1 MLKFIFPVLLLLMCM
16 ELNAQIISEGQ
27 CLLRT
32 LFNCGAD
39 LTKEQFSD
47 GQITVDKDISYAKI
61 PGYALDVNYYSAT
74 NPQLSDCGFP
84 GSACSIDGSALT
96 YDVYYP
102 DKKFYPCYNTAPLP
116 AVFIFPGSGFSDC
129 ADEEEGAE
137 DYCMAFAKRGF
148 IAFNVN
154 YRKGRLK
161 NPYSKEITASQLLAI
176 YRACQDGRGA
186 IRTAI
191 LLNTSSSPY
200 KFDTANIYIGGISA
214 GGQIALTV
222 SYLTTETMYEKV
234 FKGIKDVLGVANADY
249 YKGST
254 DIGFSIKGVMNLWG
268 ALYTSSDESLSDFLT
283 QNKSNPPMIAFH
295 GLKDQVFIPGT
306 IKGLLANKAP
316 YNFETK
322 CLFPEKNGNPTA
334 YIIAPDFKTIIHSG
348 SSGVYDALDNG
359 LLKFVKS
366 ELYLDS
372 DMGHGLDINSDFGFG
387 RGKISRDSLKVYI
400 VERAAVF
407 FQTIANKR
415 STLLATTKFTD
426 CVNYRVQSCLI
437 SDLRDNN
444 SCKGITP
451 TPGLLNDAE
460 FKIYQKNKTI
470 NIQRNKQDVLSITLF
485 DLKGNVI
492 KSKLSKNEIESL
504 DCSFC
509 KPGIYLLLLQ
519 QQGAVKRV
527 KIYFL

>member
-1 MLKFIFPVLLLLMCM
+1 MLKFIFPVLLLIMCAR
-16 ELNAQIISEGQ
+16 LYGQTSQLGQ

-47 GQITVDKDISYAKI
+47 GQIMADKNISYAKI
-61 PGYALDVNYYSAT
+61 PGYALDVNYYNAV
-74 NPQLSDCGFP
+74 NPSLSDCGFP

-96 YDVYYP
+96 YDVYFP
-102 DKKFYPCYNTAPLP
+102 DQKFYPCYNTGPLP

-191 LLNTSSSPY
+191 LLNTPSSPY
-200 KFDTANIYIGGISA
+200 RFDTTDIYVGGMSA

-234 FKGIKDVLGVANADY
+234 FKGISDVLGPANADY

-254 DIGFSIKGVMNLWG
+254 GIGFSVKGVMNLWG
-268 ALYTSSDESLSDFLT
+268 AFYTSSEESLSDFLT
-283 QNKSNPPMIAFH
+283 QNKNNPPVIAFH

-316 YNFETK
+316 YNLETK
-322 CLFPEKNGNPTA
+322 CLFPGRNGTA
-334 YIIAPDFKTIIHSG
+334 ATYMIDPDFKAITHSG

-387 RGKISRDSLKVYI
+387 RGKITRDSLKVYI

-407 FQTIANKR
+407 FQTIANNR
-415 STLLATTKFTD
+415 STFLATTKFTD
-426 CVNYRVQSCLI
+426 CVNYRVQSCGLP
-437 SDLRDNN
+437 DLRDNN
-444 SCKGITP
+444 GCKGIIP
-451 TPGLLNDAE
+451 IHGVLNDAHL
-460 FKIYQKNKTI
+460 KIYQENKTI
-470 NIQRNKQDVLSITLF
+470 NIERNKQDALIITLF
-485 DLKGNVI
+485 DLQGNIV
-492 KSKLSKNEIESL
+492 KSKLSKNENESL

-509 KPGIYLLLLQ
+509 KPGMYLLLLK

-527 KIYFL
+527 KIYFP